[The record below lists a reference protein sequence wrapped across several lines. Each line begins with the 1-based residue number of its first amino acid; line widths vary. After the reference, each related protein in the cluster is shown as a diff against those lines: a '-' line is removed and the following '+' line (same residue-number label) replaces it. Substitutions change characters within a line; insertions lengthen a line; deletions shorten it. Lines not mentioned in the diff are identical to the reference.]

1 MARTPRSKKLGLE
14 PSEEPKPEKRP
25 MGRPT
30 KYKPECCE
38 RVLELAKDG
47 CGWADYAAEFGIDRT
62 TLYQWADSHPEFLT
76 ALSRAKV
83 LEQQWWER
91 AGRSGMFAE
100 KFNALV
106 WKTSVQ
112 ARFRGD
118 YTERMQTELT
128 GKDGGPVKVEAKTI
142 DTKQMTPEQ
151 REAFRQFLM
160 AAKGD

>member
-1 MARTPRSKKLGLE
+1 
-14 PSEEPKPEKRP
+14 
-25 MGRPT
+25 
-30 KYKPECCE
+30 
-38 RVLELAKDG
+38 
-47 CGWADYAAEFGIDRT
+47 
-62 TLYQWADSHPEFLT
+62 
-76 ALSRAKV
+76 
-83 LEQQWWER
+83 
-91 AGRSGMFAE
+91 MFAE